1 MFFFFDLIFFDLIL
15 LIIFWNKYDVIK
27 VVFINK
33 FLIIVE
39 NGFILIGWYIILE
52 CLDMLFEEYY
62 G

>member
-1 MFFFFDLIFFDLIL
+1 M
-15 LIIFWNKYDVIK
+15 IIFWNKYDVIK

-39 NGFILIGWYIILE
+39 NGFVLIGWNIILK